1 LTVTIRIARV
11 AVQKGIGH
19 DMSAWNE
26 KSDTNVHRMAGMGGA
41 MNVVLVGITHGL
53 VAGTNVASNLG
64 WRAVDALSVGDMVL
78 TFDNAMQPIVEIRRD
93 LTWLDA
99 KDVPPQMWPVTV
111 PAGALGN
118 RCELA
123 LLPDQGILVESEA
136 AADAMGDPFAVV
148 PALALNGIRGIH
160 RAPPQHQIEI
170 ITLFFAADEV
180 VYVEGGTLAFCP
192 HLGCLV
198 SEQVNTESAMYDVLS
213 LHDAEF
219 LVECMSVEDNM
230 SGEGDWEALAAYVA

>member
-1 LTVTIRIARV
+1 
-11 AVQKGIGH
+11 
-19 DMSAWNE
+19 MSEWNA
-26 KSDTNVHRMAGMGGA
+26 KSDTYVHRVAETGGA
-41 MNVVLVGITHGL
+41 MNSALVGITHGL
-53 VAGTNVASNLG
+53 VAGTNVASSLG

-78 TFDNAMQPIVEIRRD
+78 TFDNAMQPIAEIRRD
-93 LTWLDA
+93 LTWLDG

-148 PALALNGIRGIH
+148 PALSLNGIRGIH

-170 ITLFFAADEV
+170 VTLFFATDEV
-180 VYVEGGTLAFCP
+180 VYVEGGTLAYCP

-198 SEQVNTESAMYDVLS
+198 TEQVNSTSALYDVLS
-213 LHDAEF
+213 LHDAAF

-230 SGEGDWEALAAYVA
+230 SGDGDWEALAAYVA